1 MKTIISNKLLEFNFA
16 LFPIWILP
24 TYFLLKSVFPSPEL
38 SFLIFIIL
46 LGETHFASTFLFYF
60 DQKNNS
66 YIKNNKFIIIYIP
79 LFLAV
84 LFFLFGLKYF
94 KFALLLSAIA
104 SGIHVTRQ
112 SIGISRIYGT
122 HRNNFFEF
130 LIYFSSFS
138 FLIVGFLRF
147 YYQDYSSFILSV
159 LPIDIKEFVKYSMI
173 IINNKII
180 TISVVTFFS
189 ILAIQEKT
197 DYKKKLSNLCGVLL
211 YSPYLFVNHIYDA
224 IVIGVGAH
232 WSQYLILNYKIYF
245 HQKKFDLN
253 KKIQILFIL
262 SYAIIMGSILYKYYF
277 NISVIEIMI
286 LVPLTSQFF
295 HYYVDAFIWRFS
307 VKEIRDSIG
316 SRLFSN

>member
-1 MKTIISNKLLEFNFA
+1 MKTIIRNKLLEFNFA

-24 TYFLLKSVFPSPEL
+24 VYFLLKTILPTPEVAFLVFL
-38 SFLIFIIL
+38 IL

-66 YIKNNKFIIIYIP
+66 YIKNNRLIFIYIP
-79 LFLAV
+79 FFLAV
-84 LFFLFGLKYF
+84 IFFLFGLKYF

-112 SIGISRIYGT
+112 SVGISRIYGSI
-122 HRNNFFEF
+122 RNNFFEF

-147 YYQDYSSFILSV
+147 YYQDYSSFILSI
-159 LPIDIKEFVKYSMI
+159 LPIDIKEYVKFTMI
-173 IINNKII
+173 LIDNKIL
-180 TISVVTFFS
+180 TISVVIFVS
-189 ILAIQEKT
+189 VLAILEKLII
-197 DYKKKLSNLCGVLL
+197 KKLSNLCGVLL

-224 IVIGVGAH
+224 IIIGVGAH
-232 WSQYLILNYKIYF
+232 WSQYLILNYKVYF
-245 HQKKFDLN
+245 YQQKFDLN
-253 KKIQILFIL
+253 KKIQLLFIL
-262 SYAIIMGSILYKYYF
+262 SYALIMGLILYKYHF
-277 NISVIEIMI
+277 NISIVEVLI
-286 LVPLTSQFF
+286 LLPLTSQFL